1 MEYIIAGIRIDVP
14 HGFTTG
20 AFGMALAPFA
30 AENKRNGRRQQP
42 YGGPRA
48 RNGDNR
54 STLPVGNPGDGKEC
68 TPPCD
73 IPGGHGTTRPHPAH
87 GTARRRHG
95 RLLRTRRI
103 RLHRRRCRLPFRPRH
118 GGLPAYHD
126 TARRQRPARFHKA
139 FGSPDATSDITR
151 STIRRCSASAVDDV
165 QHRRAGRAAV
175 AVHSSVISLDGAPYS
190 SSANRA
196 RERAPTRACGA
207 SISPGTPA
215 QRRQPDHPDRPGR
228 GCRSGKRSR
237 ADTIPALQ
245 GVLACGSPWSGKT
258 PCYRNVSHPI
268 AGIVRLS
275 QAPQN
280 RIRRLRSIEAIG
292 RCCLRAR
299 RRSHTTS
306 GWKTPSA
313 ASYPKSWRK
322 SRLPPR
328 MPARCRGSRLSCR
341 TVFGDDAQTPP
352 LMLLTNRL
360 FFEQVEAMLAE
371 GHEVQIRMKGHSMRP
386 LLRNE
391 RDIAVLT
398 PIAKYAP
405 APVPAAGAPADPVP
419 ETRAADGNASTARQT
434 RLSGDTPGTAP
445 DLHTPACGT
454 RHPAPPPSGIGA
466 LRTGDV
472 VLFRCEGRHILH
484 RIVGIETGVRC
495 EGNRPVC
502 APAAGNAPSPAA
514 SAENPAERDSAAGTL
529 RFTLSGDGNYR
540 TTEHCLGKDIVA
552 VMTAVILPS
561 GRIVRTSSRRW
572 KRRSRRWLALPRG
585 VRRFVLRVMW
595 RLGIR

>member
-1 MEYIIAGIRIDVP
+1 
-14 HGFTTG
+14 
-20 AFGMALAPFA
+20 
-30 AENKRNGRRQQP
+30 
-42 YGGPRA
+42 
-48 RNGDNR
+48 
-54 STLPVGNPGDGKEC
+54 
-68 TPPCD
+68 
-73 IPGGHGTTRPHPAH
+73 
-87 GTARRRHG
+87 
-95 RLLRTRRI
+95 
-103 RLHRRRCRLPFRPRH
+103 
-118 GGLPAYHD
+118 
-126 TARRQRPARFHKA
+126 
-139 FGSPDATSDITR
+139 
-151 STIRRCSASAVDDV
+151 
-165 QHRRAGRAAV
+165 
-175 AVHSSVISLDGAPYS
+175 
-190 SSANRA
+190 
-196 RERAPTRACGA
+196 
-207 SISPGTPA
+207 
-215 QRRQPDHPDRPGR
+215 
-228 GCRSGKRSR
+228 
-237 ADTIPALQ
+237 
-245 GVLACGSPWSGKT
+245 
-258 PCYRNVSHPI
+258 
-268 AGIVRLS
+268 
-275 QAPQN
+275 
-280 RIRRLRSIEAIG
+280 
-292 RCCLRAR
+292 
-299 RRSHTTS
+299 
-306 GWKTPSA
+306 
-313 ASYPKSWRK
+313 
-322 SRLPPR
+322 
-328 MPARCRGSRLSCR
+328 
-341 TVFGDDAQTPP
+341 
-352 LMLLTNRL
+352 MLLTNRL

-454 RHPAPPPSGIGA
+454 RQQ
-466 LRTGDV
+466 
-472 VLFRCEGRHILH
+472 
-484 RIVGIETGVRC
+484 GVPC

>member
-1 MEYIIAGIRIDVP
+1 
-14 HGFTTG
+14 
-20 AFGMALAPFA
+20 
-30 AENKRNGRRQQP
+30 
-42 YGGPRA
+42 
-48 RNGDNR
+48 
-54 STLPVGNPGDGKEC
+54 
-68 TPPCD
+68 
-73 IPGGHGTTRPHPAH
+73 
-87 GTARRRHG
+87 
-95 RLLRTRRI
+95 
-103 RLHRRRCRLPFRPRH
+103 
-118 GGLPAYHD
+118 
-126 TARRQRPARFHKA
+126 
-139 FGSPDATSDITR
+139 
-151 STIRRCSASAVDDV
+151 
-165 QHRRAGRAAV
+165 
-175 AVHSSVISLDGAPYS
+175 
-190 SSANRA
+190 
-196 RERAPTRACGA
+196 
-207 SISPGTPA
+207 
-215 QRRQPDHPDRPGR
+215 
-228 GCRSGKRSR
+228 
-237 ADTIPALQ
+237 
-245 GVLACGSPWSGKT
+245 
-258 PCYRNVSHPI
+258 
-268 AGIVRLS
+268 
-275 QAPQN
+275 
-280 RIRRLRSIEAIG
+280 
-292 RCCLRAR
+292 
-299 RRSHTTS
+299 
-306 GWKTPSA
+306 
-313 ASYPKSWRK
+313 
-322 SRLPPR
+322 
-328 MPARCRGSRLSCR
+328 
-341 TVFGDDAQTPP
+341 
-352 LMLLTNRL
+352 MLLTNRL

-572 KRRSRRWLALPRG
+572 KRRSRRWLALPRDTPLQVTDTPPLMMCYHDAG
-585 VRRFVLRVMW
+585 NRRQREQGGDRPPHAMRRIVARRIQQHACNEQDYDDILENIIRSGKGRIAGHAVFTLDDI
-595 RLGIR
+595 GIAARHPQQQPQGKERREQT